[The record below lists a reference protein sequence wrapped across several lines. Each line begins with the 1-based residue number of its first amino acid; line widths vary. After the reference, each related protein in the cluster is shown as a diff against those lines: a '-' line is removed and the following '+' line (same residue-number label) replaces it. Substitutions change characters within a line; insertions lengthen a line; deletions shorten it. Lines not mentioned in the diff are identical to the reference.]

1 MRFQSIAMLT
11 MLRMKIQK
19 LKIFIVGISVVLTAC
34 TAAPPRED
42 RIASQLTASKITVR
56 EVVFIH
62 GMFVTPNSWD
72 QWLPMF
78 EKAGYKVSAPAWPLH
93 DVPMARTK
101 DAAHRLAIGKLGLEE
116 VLSHYRE
123 ILKTKTVKPVLV
135 GHSMG
140 GLIAQKLLQEGL
152 AQSAVAIDSV
162 APNGMLF
169 FSWSFLK
176 SQWPVLNP
184 FKDVATPVILTRE
197 EFAYAFANQQS
208 DEMISATFASQI
220 ITESRKVAKDT
231 LTDAGVIDMTKPR
244 GPLLIIAGEKDH
256 IIPAAMNYKNFE
268 LYRNTPGYTEFRMF
282 EGRDHWGIAG
292 AGWEEL
298 AAATLAWI
306 EARQAQ

>member
-1 MRFQSIAMLT
+1 MPTILQITKPAL
-11 MLRMKIQK
+11 K
-19 LKIFIVGISVVLTAC
+19 LFIVGLTIALTAC
-34 TAAPPRED
+34 SAAPPKQD
-42 RIASQLTASKITVR
+42 RIEPQLAAFKITSR

-72 QWLPMF
+72 QWRPMF

-93 DVPMARTK
+93 DVPMERTK
-101 DAAHRLAIGKLGLEE
+101 DAAHRQAIGQLGLEQ
-116 VLSHYRE
+116 VLNHYRE

-169 FSWSFLK
+169 VSWSFLK

-184 FKDVATPVILTRE
+184 FKDGATPVVLTRE
-197 EFAYAFANQQS
+197 EFAYALANQQS
-208 DEMISATFASQI
+208 DEMISAAFASQI
-220 ITESRKVAKDT
+220 IPESRKVPKDT
-231 LTDAGVIDMTKPR
+231 LTDAGVIDLTKPR
-244 GPLLIIAGEKDH
+244 GPLLMIAGEKDH

-306 EARQAQ
+306 DARQAQ

>member
-1 MRFQSIAMLT
+1 MKSQSIAMPTILKT
-11 MLRMKIQK
+11 ITPALK
-19 LKIFIVGISVVLTAC
+19 LFIVGLAVALTAC
-34 TAAPPRED
+34 SAAPPKED
-42 RIASQLTASKITVR
+42 RIAPQLAASNITSR
-56 EVVFIH
+56 EVMFIH
-62 GMFVTPNSWD
+62 GMFVTPNSWG
-72 QWLPMF
+72 QWRPMF

-101 DAAHRLAIGKLGLEE
+101 DAAHRLAIGQLGLEQ
-116 VLSHYRE
+116 VLNHYRE
-123 ILKTKTVKPVLV
+123 ILKTKTVKPVLI

-152 AQSAVAIDSV
+152 AHSAVAIDSV

-169 FSWSFLK
+169 VSWSFLK

-184 FKDVATPVILTRE
+184 FKDGATPVVLTRE
-197 EFAYAFANQQS
+197 EFAYALANQQS
-208 DEMISATFASQI
+208 DEMISASFASQI
-220 ITESRKVAKDT
+220 IPESRKVAKDT
-231 LTDAGVIDMTKPR
+231 LTDAGVIDLTKPR
-244 GPLLIIAGEKDH
+244 GPLLMIAGEKDH